1 MGNLRTIDAV
11 IIIVYFAVMAIL
23 GVVGYKKNKTSEDYF
38 LAGKRLGTFSLAA
51 MWMSSWIGG
60 SSIVGTSTNAYELGI
75 TGGWYVLILSVG
87 CLIFG
92 LTFSKLANRLG
103 NKLKDMTYPALITS
117 RYDSRAT
124 TSARTTRG
132 YDDYR
137 AGERRTE
144 SRFDDSGYSG
154 ARTQRS
160 SSRYSQPDSRYAS
173 GGNVPARATS
183 QRVRVS
189 PRSRTVM
196 YSLHTLEDCCE
207 VIDQLI
213 ANNTVVLT
221 MDELDGRL
229 LQRAVDTLSGAVFAL
244 HASIRKASDKT
255 YLVAPMS
262 VEINE
267 AYDMD
272 RRF

>member
-1 MGNLRTIDAV
+1 
-11 IIIVYFAVMAIL
+11 MAR
-23 GVVGYKKNKTSEDYF
+23 NKS
-38 LAGKRLGTFSLAA
+38 
-51 MWMSSWIGG
+51 GG
-60 SSIVGTSTNAYELGI
+60 
-75 TGGWYVLILSVG
+75 
-87 CLIFG
+87 F
-92 LTFSKLANRLG
+92 
-103 NKLKDMTYPALITS
+103 NKLLNFIGLVDDEDTRDTYGEEYAGDSYGRKSTYTPPRQTRPATNTRQAARQPAQRRLPDSGTRS
-117 RYDSRAT
+117 RYDSASRYESRYESRSQASSRA
-124 TSARTTRG
+124 SRG

-144 SRFDDSGYSG
+144 SRFDDSSYG
-154 ARTQRS
+154 APRS
-160 SSRYSQPDSRYAS
+160 TRPSSRYSQPDSRYAAS
-173 GGNVPARATS
+173 SGNVPARTAP
-183 QRVRVS
+183 QRMRVS

-272 RRF
+272 TRF

>member
-1 MGNLRTIDAV
+1 
-11 IIIVYFAVMAIL
+11 MAR
-23 GVVGYKKNKTSEDYF
+23 NKS
-38 LAGKRLGTFSLAA
+38 
-51 MWMSSWIGG
+51 GG
-60 SSIVGTSTNAYELGI
+60 
-75 TGGWYVLILSVG
+75 
-87 CLIFG
+87 F
-92 LTFSKLANRLG
+92 
-103 NKLKDMTYPALITS
+103 NKLLNFIGLVDDEDTRDTYGEEYAGDSYGRKAAYPPPRQTRAAANARTGTRQPAQRRLPDSGSRSRYES
-117 RYDSRAT
+117 RYDGESRYENRYDSGRGTASST
-124 TSARTTRG
+124 RASRG

-137 AGERRTE
+137 SGERRTE
-144 SRFDDSGYSG
+144 SRFDDSSYSS
-154 ARTQRS
+154 ARS
-160 SSRYSQPDSRYAS
+160 SRSATSRYSQPDSRYAAS
-173 GGNVPARATS
+173 GSSNVPARTT
-183 QRVRVS
+183 QHRMRVS

-196 YSLHTLEDCCE
+196 YSLHSLEDCCE

-267 AYDMD
+267 AYDLD

>member
-1 MGNLRTIDAV
+1 
-11 IIIVYFAVMAIL
+11 MAR
-23 GVVGYKKNKTSEDYF
+23 NKS
-38 LAGKRLGTFSLAA
+38 
-51 MWMSSWIGG
+51 GG
-60 SSIVGTSTNAYELGI
+60 
-75 TGGWYVLILSVG
+75 
-87 CLIFG
+87 F
-92 LTFSKLANRLG
+92 
-103 NKLKDMTYPALITS
+103 NKLLNFIGLVDDEESRDTYGEEYSSDNYGRRAAYTPPRTSGRTSRDTASTRRAAQPRPSQPAPRQS
-117 RYDSRAT
+117 RYDSASRYD
-124 TSARTTRG
+124 SH

-137 AGERRTE
+137 PQAR
-144 SRFDDSGYSG
+144 SRFEDSGYTPSRAP
-154 ARTQRS
+154 ARQTSRFSQQPDP
-160 SSRYSQPDSRYAS
+160 RYSQA
-173 GGNVPARATS
+173 PAPRQAAMAP
-183 QRVRVS
+183 RNNARVS
-189 PRSRTVM
+189 ARSRTVM
-196 YSLHTLEDCCE
+196 YSLHSLEDCCE

-221 MDELDGRL
+221 MDELDGHL

>member
-1 MGNLRTIDAV
+1 
-11 IIIVYFAVMAIL
+11 MAR
-23 GVVGYKKNKTSEDYF
+23 KQS
-38 LAGKRLGTFSLAA
+38 
-51 MWMSSWIGG
+51 GG
-60 SSIVGTSTNAYELGI
+60 L
-75 TGGWYVLILSVG
+75 
-87 CLIFG
+87 
-92 LTFSKLANRLG
+92 
-103 NKLKDMTYPALITS
+103 NKLLNFIGLVDDEDSRDTYGEEYSSDNYGRRAAYTPPRSSGRQARDTSRRTTQPRLSQPAPRQSRYDSGASRYGSGS

-124 TSARTTRG
+124 RD

-137 AGERRTE
+137 PASR
-144 SRFDDSGYSG
+144 SRFEDSGYAPSR
-154 ARTQRS
+154 ASQRQT
-160 SSRYSQPDSRYAS
+160 SRFSQQPDPRYEQA
-173 GGNVPARATS
+173 PAPRQAAMAAP
-183 QRVRVS
+183 RNARVS
-189 PRSRTVM
+189 ARSRTVM
-196 YSLHTLEDCCE
+196 YSLHSLEDCCE

>member
-1 MGNLRTIDAV
+1 
-11 IIIVYFAVMAIL
+11 MAR
-23 GVVGYKKNKTSEDYF
+23 KQS
-38 LAGKRLGTFSLAA
+38 
-51 MWMSSWIGG
+51 GG
-60 SSIVGTSTNAYELGI
+60 L
-75 TGGWYVLILSVG
+75 
-87 CLIFG
+87 
-92 LTFSKLANRLG
+92 
-103 NKLKDMTYPALITS
+103 NKLLNFIGLVDDEDTRDTYGEEYSGDNYGRQAAYTPARQNRASTSSRAASSRQSTQRRLPDSGTRS
-117 RYDSRAT
+117 RYDDSRFDSGSRYESRYESRGAAST
-124 TSARTTRG
+124 GRQTRG

-137 AGERRTE
+137 PGERRTA
-144 SRFDDSGYSG
+144 SRFDDSSY
-154 ARTQRS
+154 A
-160 SSRYSQPDSRYAS
+160 SSRDQRPASRYDQPDARYGGS
-173 GGNVPARATS
+173 GSGNNALQRATP
-183 QRVRVS
+183 QRMRVS

-221 MDELDGRL
+221 MDELDGHL